1 MTQLDLFYRSFRDYV
16 KELQKDRETV
26 LLKDAVVRSDETD
39 EVSVIHTV
47 CAVDEDWVEAI
58 ERGLV
63 FVGKAIGEERQF
75 IRSKGEV
82 APIEKVK
89 HVSRES
95 VEHLARHSNLI
106 TREQTGDDILPDQLY
121 TVERLNDY
129 TVYEN
134 RFLYMLLCKLRD
146 FIGMRYNKI
155 IKLTNTYS
163 GTSRLRKKVV
173 AGKTRLEYEVNFK
186 ESREDDWYLRNHNS
200 ASDALERLEL
210 MQRSVYY
217 YLRTPLMT
225 EVAKADKLKPPITK
239 TNVLRMDKNFK
250 EVVALYDF
258 ISSYNKD
265 GYIITQEERKLDP
278 IKDSIAEEFADPMLL
293 LSFLTYEHGLGLEEY
308 LEAEFEK
315 EEARRKEEAARLE
328 AERLLSLKKRIDEN
342 GESPEQYILM
352 LEKRNR
358 ELEQDSRQLLL
369 AREEIKG
376 LRAETEALNGQI
388 AALNE
393 EMAAREEEHAKVI
406 EMYEQRIETLGKEQA
421 EEAALHAEA
430 LVQAEREKRE
440 KIARVKAEADNL
452 VRESE
457 ARCDEKQHEV
467 DLLAAEMASLK
478 KEDILLRARLTAL
491 RKEHGLLTDMDDYTS
506 EEAFTEL
513 EKEFEALGE
522 LVRGEWKEA
531 KQLLRRDFL
540 HTLKQMLTGKTA
552 RPRRNKDAENAQTEE
567 NQKSGAIAESKNRS
581 AEDMNKPEE
590 GEGLSDENKD
600 V

>member
-39 EVSVIHTV
+39 EVSVIRTV

-265 GYIITQEERKLDP
+265 GYIITQEERRLDP

-315 EEARRKEEAARLE
+315 EEAKRKEEAARLE
-328 AERLLSLKKRIDEN
+328 TERLLSLKKRIEEN

>member
-39 EVSVIHTV
+39 EVSVIRTV

-315 EEARRKEEAARLE
+315 EEAKRKEEAARLE
-328 AERLLSLKKRIDEN
+328 TERLLSLKKRIEEN

-540 HTLKQMLTGKTA
+540 HTLKQMFTGKTA

>member
-39 EVSVIHTV
+39 EVSVIRTV

-265 GYIITQEERKLDP
+265 GYIITQEERRLDP

-315 EEARRKEEAARLE
+315 EEAKRKEEAARLE

-467 DLLAAEMASLK
+467 DLLAAGMASLK

-540 HTLKQMLTGKTA
+540 HTLKQMFTGKTA